1 MKTPHVIITRRPPPL
16 PVRKLAPAE
25 MMEAVNRQRTAFLT
39 HLHEL
44 DAATLARIVEN
55 IRRAEDEHE
64 WQTPSIKRQMDDA
77 GLGHSGQF

>member
-25 MMEAVNRQRTAFLT
+25 MMEAVNRQRATFLT
-39 HLHEL
+39 RLHKL

-55 IRRAEDEHE
+55 IRRADSEETPDEH
-64 WQTPSIKRQMDDA
+64 PA
-77 GLGHSGQF
+77 L